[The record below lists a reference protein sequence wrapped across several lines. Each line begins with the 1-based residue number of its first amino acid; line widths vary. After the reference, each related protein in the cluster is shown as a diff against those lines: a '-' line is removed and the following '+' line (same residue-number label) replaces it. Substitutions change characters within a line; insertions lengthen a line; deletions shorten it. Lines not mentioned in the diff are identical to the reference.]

1 MPYKA
6 APPDLLA
13 TQHSAWVIT
22 CYLPFF
28 AVRCSEASAG
38 QTRRFLPWIVT
49 NLSTFLAG
57 RPLARQHGQRAGTD
71 PTSPSPFAPASRR
84 AEARARAAQ
93 PCGAGGSHP
102 VPTSPG
108 RKYMQSPPRRKK
120 KKKATSPYPLPTPLL
135 LLGSKTR
142 SLNAMKNG
150 KNTSSSISQAN
161 RRDLHFRSSQL
172 LPFTAD
178 KIQPHPEHRQIPR
191 CLGEAQCK
199 ALEAPVDAGR
209 RRKKETSK
217 PRELIGKSMMRR
229 QHHFEFKSD
238 AVKVLEENGIWS
250 SAKTVS
256 IKELTKYL
264 AQLPLSQPKPG
275 FHSVSSNNFF

>member
-135 LLGSKTR
+135 LLEAKLGVQMPWKMGKTYPPVFPR
-142 SLNAMKNG
+142 QTAEIS
-150 KNTSSSISQAN
+150 TSAAVNSY
-161 RRDLHFRSSQL
+161 L
-172 LPFTAD
+172 LLQT
-178 KIQPHPEHRQIPR
+178 KYSHIQS
-191 CLGEAQCK
+191 
-199 ALEAPVDAGR
+199 
-209 RRKKETSK
+209 TSK
-217 PRELIGKSMMRR
+217 SQGAWEKL
-229 QHHFEFKSD
+229 
-238 AVKVLEENGIWS
+238 
-250 SAKTVS
+250 SAK
-256 IKELTKYL
+256 
-264 AQLPLSQPKPG
+264 
-275 FHSVSSNNFF
+275 H